1 MKVHIAIPVMD
12 EMEWLPHTLNSLSN
26 QSLNSFKLWVCVNQP
41 ESWWSCEKRR
51 RVCESN
57 AQLLKWLSSYN
68 QFDCQVIDRSSKGR
82 GWQNGKGGV
91 GAARQVIMDTIS
103 DNSEAHDI
111 IVSLDSDTMLDPN
124 YLAEVYQC
132 FADNPD
138 AVGYTARYYHKLT
151 GNKDVDRSILR
162 YEIYLRY
169 YLINLQRVES
179 PFAFTAMGSAF
190 ATNVQ
195 SYRIVGG
202 MSPKS
207 SAEDF
212 YFLQKLAK
220 QGSLIYGERAFVYPA
235 SRISERVVFGT
246 GQAILNGCDVMRK
259 RYPIFESALFDD
271 IAATTANFDRLYDSD
286 IELPL
291 SDFLRENL
299 NCDNLWNRLR
309 KNHTSR
315 ERFVRGCH
323 ERVDGLRLFQYLRT
337 NHNPAIR
344 DEENLFQ
351 AFSTVFAGLCERLM
365 TDAVRDVLAQ
375 DLNSWSFDSASINQ
389 LNLLRD
395 FLMSIEDRERE
406 RVNIA
411 RHSRN

>member
-1 MKVHIAIPVMD
+1 MKVNIAIPVMD
-12 EMEWLPHTLNSLSN
+12 EMEWLPHTLESLSN

-41 ESWWSCEKRR
+41 ESWWSCAERR
-51 RVCESN
+51 GVCESN
-57 AQLLKWLSSYN
+57 AQLLKWLSSYT

-82 GWQNGKGGV
+82 GWPDGRGGV
-91 GAARQVIMDTIS
+91 GAARRVVMDTIS
-103 DNSEAHDI
+103 ESSEARDI
-111 IVSLDSDTMLDPN
+111 IVSLDSDTLLDPG

-151 GNKDVDRSILR
+151 GNQYVDRAVLR

-179 PFAFTAMGSAF
+179 PYAFTAMGSAF

-195 SYRIVGG
+195 SYRKVGG
-202 MSPKS
+202 MSPKP

-220 QGSLIYGERAFVYPA
+220 QGLLIYGERSSVYPA
-235 SRISERVVFGT
+235 SRISERVIFGT
-246 GQAILNGCDVMRK
+246 GQAILNGFDVMRE
-259 RYPIFESALFDD
+259 RYPIFESSLFDD
-271 IAATTANFDRLYDSD
+271 IAETTANFGRLYEGD

-291 SDFLRENL
+291 NDFLRKNL
-299 NCDNLWNRLR
+299 NCENLWNGLR
-309 KNHTSR
+309 RNHTSR
-315 ERFVRGCH
+315 ERFVRGCP

-337 NHNPAIR
+337 NHNPAIS
-344 DEENLFQ
+344 DEESLFQ
-351 AFSTVFAGLCERLM
+351 AFNTVFAGPCEQLM
-365 TDAVRDVLAQ
+365 TPAVHDILTQ
-375 DLNSWSFDSASINQ
+375 DLNSWSFGSASIDQ
-389 LNLLRD
+389 LNVLRD
-395 FLMSIEDRERE
+395 FLMAIEDIERI
-406 RVNIA
+406 RVNLA